1 MTSEVTSKTC
11 QNDFKLHTCGWFW
24 MIFENNQSDPPK
36 EVRGQIS
43 SQTIHL
49 QKNITESNCRHQI
62 EFWKSRR
69 VSITANSGKKLAKT
83 KNLENNT
90 ITQQILDWPYFLHLV
105 KIWGI
110 WPKYKL
116 ATFLWIRCMHIES
129 CVTWMKISLSETYRP
144 YKTDDILSSQK
155 SKSKSHQPTHNLN
168 FNCKAVYSIDIEYW
182 VVI

>member
-1 MTSEVTSKTC
+1 MSKTGIWKKGQKLVGIKKSWMVWDDIWKYSIWPTKRGQRPKLTLEVTSKTC

-105 KIWGI
+105 KIWGS
-110 WPKYKL
+110 YGQN
-116 ATFLWIRCMHIES
+116 T
-129 CVTWMKISLSETYRP
+129 
-144 YKTDDILSSQK
+144 
-155 SKSKSHQPTHNLN
+155 NLQL
-168 FNCKAVYSIDIEYW
+168 FCG
-182 VVI
+182 